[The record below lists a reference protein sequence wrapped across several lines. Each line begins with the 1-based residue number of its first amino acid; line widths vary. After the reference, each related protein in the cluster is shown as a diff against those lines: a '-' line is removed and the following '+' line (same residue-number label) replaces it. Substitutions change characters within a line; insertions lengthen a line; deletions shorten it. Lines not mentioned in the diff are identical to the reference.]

1 MEGRFDWH
9 QPAQKTEPDSL
20 WPAPDR
26 IGWWTVISLTAAI
39 ALHLVL
45 FVTLGH
51 FNVSVGWNRVA
62 DAIATE
68 PVVVRAVEEDEPQQ
82 VPPSPDQAPAPNP
95 ERITLLDDVEIL
107 QQLKDPD
114 LEMKP
119 DVEVASFDVNLQS
132 SAPAIAGDPA
142 GDAIDVASAVDIAAE
157 NLESL
162 GETATLSPTVAEG
175 QMIVDPGS
183 EVIDDEALD
192 SFMKDLIKK
201 GNRGDAL
208 NGKLDGV
215 ASLEEMIGLP
225 ENVLVTKTTMLP
237 GDLLFEYNRA
247 DLRDSS
253 KVGMQKIALL
263 MDLNPKLHCWIE
275 GHSDLIGS
283 DAFNDELSQRRA
295 ESVKTFL
302 VGIGMDA
309 SHIHTRGIGKRQP
322 LVTTG
327 TQQEQSLNRRV
338 EIKLRKS
345 PPPAADAVIPVKQ
358 APRATPIPEEPMPA
372 APTAPPPAV
381 RVKPMRALPLEEEP
395 VPSNPPGPSAP
406 LKAIPADEPQPGPLK
421 ATAVEE

>member
-9 QPAQKTEPDSL
+9 QPAHQNEPDSL
-20 WPAPDR
+20 LPAPDR
-26 IGWWTVISLTAAI
+26 FGWWMVICLSAAI

-45 FVTLGH
+45 FVALGH
-51 FNVSVGWNRVA
+51 LPVGIGWNRPAEV
-62 DAIATE
+62 IVTE
-68 PVVVRAVEEDEPQQ
+68 PVVVRAVEEEEPQQ
-82 VPPSPDQAPAPNP
+82 VPPSSDDPPAPDP

-107 QQLKDPD
+107 QQLQDPD

-119 DVEVASFDVNLQS
+119 DVEVASFDVDVKS
-132 SAPAIAGDPA
+132 SAPALAGDPA
-142 GDAIDVASAVDIAAE
+142 GDAIDVAAAVDIAAE

-201 GNRGDAL
+201 GNHGDAL

-283 DAFNDELSQRRA
+283 DEFNDELSQRRA
-295 ESVKTFL
+295 ESVKSFL

-322 LVTTG
+322 LVLKG
-327 TQQEQSLNRRV
+327 TPEEQSLNRRV

-345 PPPAADAVIPVKQ
+345 PPPAPAPQAAIAPAPEPVK
-358 APRATPIPEEPMPA
+358 AMPVVEEPTPPA
-372 APTAPPPAV
+372 TTPPAV
-381 RVKPMRALPLEEEP
+381 RVKPMRALPIEET
-395 VPSNPPGPSAP
+395 PPAPDPNVP
-406 LKAIPADEPQPGPLK
+406 LKAIPADEPPPAALK
-421 ATAVEE
+421 ATAVDE

>member
-9 QPAQKTEPDSL
+9 QPAHQQGPDSL
-20 WPAPDR
+20 LPAPDR
-26 IGWWTVISLTAAI
+26 FGWWMVISLAAAI
-39 ALHLVL
+39 ALHLIL
-45 FVTLGH
+45 FISLGH
-51 FNVSVGWNRVA
+51 LHVGLSWNQKQ
-62 DAIATE
+62 DSIITE
-68 PVVVRAVEEDEPQQ
+68 PVVVRAVEEDEPEK
-82 VPPSPDQAPAPNP
+82 VPPSSLDSPAPDP

-119 DVEVASFDVNLQS
+119 TVDKASFDVDIQS
-132 SAPAIAGDPA
+132 SAPALEGDPA
-142 GDAIDVASAVDIAAE
+142 GEAIDMAAAMDLSSE

-183 EVIDDEALD
+183 EVIDDEAMD

-208 NGKLDGV
+208 RGKLDGI

-283 DAFNDELSQRRA
+283 DEFNDQLSHRRA

-302 VGIGMDA
+302 VGIGMNA
-309 SHIHTRGIGKRQP
+309 SHIHTRAMGKRQP
-322 LVTTG
+322 LVTSG
-327 TQQEQSLNRRV
+327 SQQEQALNRRV
-338 EIKLRKS
+338 EIKLRKN
-345 PPPAADAVIPVKQ
+345 PPPAISP
-358 APRATPIPEEPMPA
+358 TPDVSQVEKNASKVRTSSES
-372 APTAPPPAV
+372 PAV
-381 RVKPMRALPLEEEP
+381 RVKPMRALPIAEP
-395 VPSNPPGPSAP
+395 AAEATSPSPI
-406 LKAIPADEPQPGPLK
+406 KAIPADEPSSSPLK